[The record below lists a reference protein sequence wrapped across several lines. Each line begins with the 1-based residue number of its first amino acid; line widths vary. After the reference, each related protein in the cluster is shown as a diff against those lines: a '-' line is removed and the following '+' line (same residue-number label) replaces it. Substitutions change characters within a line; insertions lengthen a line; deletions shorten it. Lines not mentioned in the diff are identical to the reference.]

1 MWGTLAGGAGSR
13 IEASWW
19 QDPATLQVLCD
30 GSERTLQLVAGTLG
44 GSMTTVYNDSLLPKG
59 QPSTYNRI
67 PVPSSVMD
75 SMALNACGDGV
86 LVFSINPVNNF
97 GELPA
102 TAINDGIYVAS
113 TKGCP

>member
-1 MWGTLAGGAGSR
+1 MRRLLSVASFGSILRFSVASGSTSWTTDGAIGGGSGSNAVWGTLAGGAGSR

-67 PVPSSVMD
+67 R
-75 SMALNACGDGV
+75 CRRRR
-86 LVFSINPVNNF
+86 
-97 GELPA
+97 
-102 TAINDGIYVAS
+102 
-113 TKGCP
+113 